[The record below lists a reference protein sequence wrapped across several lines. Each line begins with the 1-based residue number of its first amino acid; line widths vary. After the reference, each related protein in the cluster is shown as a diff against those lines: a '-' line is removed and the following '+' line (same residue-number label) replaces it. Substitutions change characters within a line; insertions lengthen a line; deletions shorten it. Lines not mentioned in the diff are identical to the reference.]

1 MEEFFFK
8 DKDKNIS
15 ILGIA
20 PHNNVNCQPF
30 DYFRLGHAQTMVRV
44 FSDVLKVKCPIPIPE
59 SMVRKFILDETDK
72 MIAEHLSN
80 TVAKSEIHTILT
92 DDTLSYKEQ
101 NKLLK
106 DVTLTVSDLLWLN
119 KEAQDYGYL
128 LDLYHEEKYPSKF
141 DEKKPPSV
149 FNQKPDGSI
158 ESIGD
163 TTMTEGEM
171 RALLQQRKVVQA
183 RVYHKG
189 QTWHCFHFTFKGL
202 AGEESGIM
210 GSKPH
215 YHYLSDKSG
224 ITWDD
229 LMKRIKE
236 CDMPTS
242 KVHII
247 IDRS

>member
-1 MEEFFFK
+1 M
-8 DKDKNIS
+8 
-15 ILGIA
+15 
-20 PHNNVNCQPF
+20 
-30 DYFRLGHAQTMVRV
+30 T
-44 FSDVLKVKCPIPIPE
+44 
-59 SMVRKFILDETDK
+59 KFMLDETDK
-72 MIAEHLSN
+72 MISEQLSK
-80 TVAKSEIHTILT
+80 TVASPEIRILLT

-106 DVTLTVSDLLWLN
+106 DVTLKAKDLLWLN
-119 KEAQDYGYL
+119 KDAQDNGYL
-128 LDLYHEEKYPSKF
+128 LNVYHEEKYPSKF
-141 DEKKPPSV
+141 DEKKHPFV
-149 FNQKPDGSI
+149 FNQKPDGTI
-158 ESIGD
+158 ESIGE

-171 RALLQQRKVVQA
+171 RALLQQRKVDQA

-189 QTWHCFHFTFKGL
+189 QTWHCFYFTFKGL

-229 LMKRIKE
+229 LMKRIKD

-242 KVHII
+242 KVHIV